1 MRYNSPPAIRHSL
14 LLLAIPLLA
23 LLIAGFSALFSLET
37 PANASSLTEIAELL
51 AHPEQYDHQDVVV
64 AGKVTNVQLATNR
77 QGQPAYG
84 FLLQD
89 QAGTLKVI
97 SLGQLEVREG
107 DFVIVEGV
115 FSRLRQVGRVIVY
128 NEIKALS
135 VKPLNR
141 LDPDSIKKN
150 RSLSATA
157 AARQSSMGA
166 GPRLFWRMAGA
177 STSITASCPPS
188 TPRTTAKRF

>member
-1 MRYNSPPAIRHSL
+1 MLTPHPTIRHPF
-14 LLLAIPLLA
+14 PLLA
-23 LLIAGFSALFSLET
+23 VILLILISTEISTLFSLET
-37 PANASSLTEIAELL
+37 SASASSLTEIAELL

-141 LDPDSIKKN
+141 LDPD
-150 RSLSATA
+150 LV
-157 AARQSSMGA
+157 G
-166 GPRLFWRMAGA
+166 
-177 STSITASCPPS
+177 
-188 TPRTTAKRF
+188 

>member
-1 MRYNSPPAIRHSL
+1 MSSASG
-14 LLLAIPLLA
+14 IPSASVFRLP
-23 LLIAGFSALFSLET
+23 LIALVSLIALGAWISPGHSGGFL
-37 PANASSLTEIAELL
+37 EIAELL

-89 QAGTLKVI
+89 QAGTLKVV
-97 SLGQLEVREG
+97 SLGQAEVHEG
-107 DFVIVEGV
+107 DQVIVEGV
-115 FSRLRQVGRVIVY
+115 FSRLRQSGRTIVY

-141 LDPDSIKKN
+141 LNPD
-150 RSLSATA
+150 LV
-157 AARQSSMGA
+157 G
-166 GPRLFWRMAGA
+166 
-177 STSITASCPPS
+177 
-188 TPRTTAKRF
+188 

>member
-1 MRYNSPPAIRHSL
+1 MMTPPPAIRPSL
-14 LLLAIPLLA
+14 PLLA
-23 LLIAGFSALFSLET
+23 VTLLVLVITGFSAWFSLET

-141 LDPDSIKKN
+141 LDPD
-150 RSLSATA
+150 LV
-157 AARQSSMGA
+157 G
-166 GPRLFWRMAGA
+166 
-177 STSITASCPPS
+177 
-188 TPRTTAKRF
+188 